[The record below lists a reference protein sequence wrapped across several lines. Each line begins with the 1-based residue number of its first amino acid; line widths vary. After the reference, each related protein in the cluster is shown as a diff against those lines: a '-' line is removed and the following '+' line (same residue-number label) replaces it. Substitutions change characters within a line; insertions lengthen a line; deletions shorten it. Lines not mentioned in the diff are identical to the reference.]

1 VNNAN
6 GRTLAGVISE
16 LKEEVKEFLET
27 RYQMLVS
34 ELQQKLATWRMAMP
48 LFLVALA
55 LGAIGFL
62 LLSVALVAAIALL
75 VGWGWSFLIV
85 GAVYLVLGG
94 SIGFLAYRE
103 IKEVG
108 VAPTRTI
115 NVLKQDQVWLQ
126 SEARSQ
132 L

>member
-62 LLSVALVAAIALL
+62 LLSGALVAAIALL

>member
-1 VNNAN
+1 MNNAN
-6 GRTLAGVISE
+6 GRTLAGVVTE

-55 LGAIGFL
+55 LGAIGLL

-103 IKEVG
+103 VKQVG
-108 VAPTRTI
+108 VAPTHTI

-126 SEARSQ
+126 TEARSQ

>member
-1 VNNAN
+1 MNNAN

-62 LLSVALVAAIALL
+62 LLSGALVAAIALL

>member
-6 GRTLAGVISE
+6 GRTLAGVVSE

-55 LGAIGFL
+55 LGVIGFL

-103 IKEVG
+103 VKQVG
-108 VAPTRTI
+108 VVPTHTI

-126 SEARSQ
+126 TEARSQ